1 MGEDPDEVSYA
12 VKDYATAAFLFFA
25 FAFAGLL
32 FAFAVAYTSSIS
44 VSHDTNLGFSLALC
58 AFSCTTAARRIGIS
72 LRRRQDILL
81 ATKSEHI
88 PHSTSR
94 KTLRALSASLVR
106 GARAHDIGFFS
117 PFARIFLSSLYSKF
131 PCCNDTWRLQHGK
144 KQFYTARRMNQS
156 PSHTHFL
163 SLCTIRFYNSVV

>member
-58 AFSCTTAARRIGIS
+58 VLSCTAAARRVGIS
-72 LRRRQDILL
+72 LRRRRQD
-81 ATKSEHI
+81 
-88 PHSTSR
+88 
-94 KTLRALSASLVR
+94 TLTRDEVR
-106 GARAHDIGFFS
+106 TYTPFNMSKDI
-117 PFARIFLSSLYSKF
+117 ARIESLAGPRRSRARHWLLLPIRSHLSFFPLLKVSL
-131 PCCNDTWRLQHGK
+131 L
-144 KQFYTARRMNQS
+144 
-156 PSHTHFL
+156 
-163 SLCTIRFYNSVV
+163 